1 MLIKTYPN
9 LDFERILSEQ
19 LTSVKQYILNFNIVF
34 SVLPLS
40 RIAQFGNIL
49 LLKGGANNNDNNQ

>member
-1 MLIKTYPN
+1 M
-9 LDFERILSEQ
+9 
-19 LTSVKQYILNFNIVF
+19 NFNAVF

-40 RIAQFGNIL
+40 RIAQFGNIP